1 MKAITAQWFEGKVS
15 YQKTMED
22 GTEKKVNE
30 TYVVDAL
37 CFAEAE
43 NRLVEYVNSYV
54 IIGEFSVSAL
64 KIAAYKEV
72 FFSEIDEEDKWYNKW
87 YKAKVQLLTI
97 DEKSGKEKRT
107 SINYLVN
114 GSSVESARRNLEGMM
129 GSSAMDYVIV
139 GINEMPI
146 IDIFYQG

>member
-1 MKAITAQWFEGKVS
+1 MKEITAQWYEGKVS
-15 YQKTMED
+15 YQKTMDD

-43 NRLVEYVNSYV
+43 NRLVGNVDPYVS
-54 IIGEFSVSAL
+54 GDFSVSAL

-72 FFSEIDEEDKWYNKW
+72 FFSEVDEEDKW

-114 GSSVESARRNLEGMM
+114 GSSVDSARRNIEVEM
-129 GSSAMDYVIV
+129 GVTAMDYAIV
-139 GINEMPI
+139 GINETPI
-146 IDIFYQG
+146 IDVFHHG